1 MSAPEKSQRPLLV
14 AAALMESEGRLLI
27 CQRRKGAAFELK
39 WEFPGG
45 KVKPGESAEAALQRE
60 LEEELGVRARIGAE
74 VYRTRHQYR
83 ETGREIDLRFFAA
96 RTSAPA
102 MRNRVFE
109 KVVWAKREALAAYDF
124 LPADRELVL
133 KLAAGLEIPAVEQ
146 LTEAES
152 RQGRKK
158 NLQ

>member
-1 MSAPEKSQRPLLV
+1 MSAQEKSPQPLRV
-14 AAALMESEGRLLI
+14 VAALMEHEGRLLI

-60 LEEELGVRARIGAE
+60 LEEELGVKARIGAE

-83 ETGREIDLRFFAA
+83 ETGREIELRFFAA
-96 RTSAPA
+96 RASAPA

-109 KVVWAKREALAAYDF
+109 KVLWAQRESLGAYDF
-124 LPADRELVL
+124 LPADRELVR
-133 KLAAGLEIPAVEQ
+133 KLAAGMKIPAVE
-146 LTEAES
+146 
-152 RQGRKK
+152 
-158 NLQ
+158 